1 MQYKNKNKNKKVL
14 KRIEQIGSDK
24 GWAGGE
30 IESEWE
36 WEKRVSCGLKW
47 GVAVS
52 IVCELKI
59 LGFITINEGVLV
71 F

>member
-30 IESEWE
+30 IESE
-36 WEKRVSCGLKW
+36 
-47 GVAVS
+47 
-52 IVCELKI
+52 
-59 LGFITINEGVLV
+59 
-71 F
+71 